1 MEMKTK
7 TIYEYDGELF
17 DDPQDVDEYIA
28 DKIGGNYNN
37 IDPMDTPKFLD
48 EVDNIETTER
58 EWHTDSS
65 TNEISATVQR
75 LFKEYEIIVRTT
87 KDKKH
92 LNAIIKN
99 LQIATN
105 RIDVEGFYGK

>member
-1 MEMKTK
+1 MEVKTK

-17 DDPQDVDEYIA
+17 DDPQDVNEYIA

-37 IDPMDTPKFLD
+37 IDPMDTPEFLD

-58 EWHTDSS
+58 EWHTDSC

-92 LNAIIKN
+92 LSAIIKN

>member
-1 MEMKTK
+1 MEMKNQDNLRIRWRT
-7 TIYEYDGELF
+7 F